1 MISAPALLDLPPGR
15 GAEAGVAD
23 SRGRLL
29 PGWGVEVRAGV
40 DAVGREEE
48 ALRDAASDIS
58 DLNFCMLAARDMVAV
73 LVVVD
78 GGYDG
83 GGRGEKRPRG
93 FNKELWAMRQA
104 EALGLL

>member
-1 MISAPALLDLPPGR
+1 M
-15 GAEAGVAD
+15 AD

-40 DAVGREEE
+40 DAVGREE

-78 GGYDG
+78 GGYYG
-83 GGRGEKRPRG
+83 GGRGEKWPRG
-93 FNKELWAMRQA
+93 FNKEFWAMRQA
-104 EALGLL
+104 EALGLLWKLVFACWRSRMVHQ